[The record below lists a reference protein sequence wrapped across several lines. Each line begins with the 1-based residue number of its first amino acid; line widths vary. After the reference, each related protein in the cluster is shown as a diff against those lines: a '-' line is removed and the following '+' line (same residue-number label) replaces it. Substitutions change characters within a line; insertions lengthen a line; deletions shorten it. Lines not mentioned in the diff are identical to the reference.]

1 MAVRRSLW
9 ICATVSGAVLAWM
22 AASPAEAEITAN
34 ALTSNA
40 LTSNALT
47 SNALTSNALTSNAL
61 TSNARSENGVK
72 YNGVK
77 QNAVTPL
84 VDEAMRDRFHG
95 PGTVAVGDLRIHA
108 IVLRGGDRLQ
118 VR

>member
-22 AASPAEAEITAN
+22 AASPAEAEITA
-34 ALTSNA
+34 
-40 LTSNALT
+40 
-47 SNALTSNALTSNAL
+47 NAL